1 VSDCCDD
8 KSCALEALRARQGG
22 TLKAVLWINAVM
34 FVAVSAAGIYASSS
48 ALLADALDNLGD
60 ALTYA
65 LSLYAVGRGERA
77 KGAVSLFKGLLILAA
92 ALFVLAQVAYRVLH
106 PGMPLVEAMAGMA
119 VLGLVANG
127 TSLALLWKHRAED
140 VNMASVWECS
150 KNDIASNLA
159 VLAAAGG
166 VALAGAGW
174 PDLVVGAL
182 LAALFLRSAVR
193 VLRASLAALRPPRDP
208 ASARAPRAR
217 GAR

>member
-1 VSDCCDD
+1 MSDCCED
-8 KSCALEALRARQGG
+8 KSCAIEALRARQSG

-65 LSLYAVGRGERA
+65 LSLYAVGRDERA
-77 KGAVSLFKGLLILAA
+77 KGMVSLVKGALILAA
-92 ALFVLAQVAYRVLH
+92 ALFVAGQIGYRLVH
-106 PGMPLVEAMAGMA
+106 PGVPLFEAMAGMA
-119 VLGLVANG
+119 CLGLAANG
-127 TSLALLWKHRAED
+127 ACLALLWKHRGED

-159 VLAAAGG
+159 VLAAAAG
-166 VALAGAGW
+166 VYLAGAGW

-182 LAALFLRSAVR
+182 LAALFLRSALR
-193 VLRASLAALRPPRDP
+193 VLRASFSALRV
-208 ASARAPRAR
+208 AH